1 MKECYAVLLARNPR
15 DFAALFRSIKDF
27 SGRKIK
33 MRRLYVV
40 PMKCEGRKDNSIAM
54 TTGFDRERE
63 NCIAELGEDPKFER
77 DERSFTFPFRMCWEG
92 KTYYVAIGTVMELYN
107 IHYIKEKVDAGMPVV
122 IYCYR
127 HQTPYYREVFGDD
140 MLYIFTD

>member
-1 MKECYAVLLARNPR
+1 MQR
-15 DFAALFRSIKDF
+15 I
-27 SGRKIK
+27 
-33 MRRLYVV
+33 YVV

-77 DERSFTFPFRMCWEG
+77 DERSFIFPFRTCREG
-92 KTYYVAIGTVMELYN
+92 EIYHVALGTVMELYN
-107 IHYIKEKVDAGMPVV
+107 IHNIKEKVDEGMPVV

-127 HQTPYYREVFGDD
+127 HQVPYYRAVFGDD
-140 MLYIFTD
+140 ILYDFAN